1 MGESAEK
8 IFCFIQ
14 TYIVCIRRWF
24 LASPQRK
31 IYIRKQFEIPY
42 SKHHDGVSRY
52 FFFLSFGSYNFVL
65 RATQASET
73 RTSVRSRKMKKK
85 KNGNRWEDLCKMSN
99 ARRYVKS
106 KALRETVWNETGER
120 FRSRHKLFALHSTH
134 RFRKRF
140 SDLWV
145 TASVQLFSFFFVA
158 FFVLL
163 LGLLV
168 CGVAFGPGQFTV
180 TYLKRCWINVI
191 SWVDGKWLIAH
202 TWFSSTI
209 SMIRSSVSHYQTSER
224 SSRFSRPRLR
234 SVYNESR
241 NSHMCSEITFLCADF
256 LFFDKKLRFM
266 SVVFYIVAIFF
277 API

>member
-85 KNGNRWEDLCKMSN
+85 KMATDEKICARWATHEDTLSLKHCERQSEMKLAKDLDLATSYS
-99 ARRYVKS
+99 RYIQHTDS
-106 KALRETVWNETGER
+106 ESD
-120 FRSRHKLFALHSTH
+120 FRI
-134 RFRKRF
+134 
-140 SDLWV
+140 
-145 TASVQLFSFFFVA
+145 
-158 FFVLL
+158 
-163 LGLLV
+163 
-168 CGVAFGPGQFTV
+168 
-180 TYLKRCWINVI
+180 Y
-191 SWVDGKWLIAH
+191 
-202 TWFSSTI
+202 
-209 SMIRSSVSHYQTSER
+209 E
-224 SSRFSRPRLR
+224 
-234 SVYNESR
+234 
-241 NSHMCSEITFLCADF
+241 
-256 LFFDKKLRFM
+256 
-266 SVVFYIVAIFF
+266 
-277 API
+277 